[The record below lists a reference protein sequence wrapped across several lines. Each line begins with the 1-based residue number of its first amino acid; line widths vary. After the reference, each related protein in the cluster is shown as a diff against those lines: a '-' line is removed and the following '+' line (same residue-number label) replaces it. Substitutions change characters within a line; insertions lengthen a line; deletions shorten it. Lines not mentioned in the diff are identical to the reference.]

1 VDLLAGVPSE
11 SIKCSLR
18 YTVRSSVEGEYEAV
32 SYTWGDDPHTE
43 RISIDGLQFQVTPN
57 LASALKAFRR
67 DESSGKHPRTLW
79 VDAVCINQN
88 DIQEKNQQVAQMQE
102 IYAGAKEV
110 LVWLSPSNPHLD
122 TGILFLRKLAISA
135 EEHRIPYE
143 GVRDIYNLPISDLQP
158 LISRYPVERF
168 GRDWEHAFELLR
180 LP

>member
-1 VDLLAGVPSE
+1 
-11 SIKCSLR
+11 
-18 YTVRSSVEGEYEAV
+18 
-32 SYTWGDDPHTE
+32 
-43 RISIDGLQFQVTPN
+43 VTPN

-110 LVWLSPSNPHLD
+110 LVWLGPSNPHLD
-122 TGILFLRKLAISA
+122 TGILFMQKPATSA

-180 LP
+180 LPWWGRTWIVQEVASAKYATFTLWHQISTVACSIYVYPASSRIPISSVQG